1 MTTQLAVPDNLTQR
15 GNEKTWSEPG
25 RPVQNLGV
33 GLLALM
39 MTTTGVPATPVLD
52 SQIICEGSTGTWLDN
67 EQTTRLYS
75 GISPFAP
82 SITFSTVA
90 DAAPDKPQPPSTA
103 ESVRRLHADS
113 GLTWEQLARL
123 FGVSRRAVHHWAS
136 GGRMNA
142 LNEEQL
148 SEMHDII
155 SRLPSGNPA
164 ERRSLI
170 LATPPEG
177 PSIFEK
183 LKSRQP
189 HSEILQVAAYTP
201 ESLIG

>member
-1 MTTQLAVPDNLTQR
+1 MTLASPESPVQLQI
-15 GNEKTWSEPG
+15 EKFLPESAS
-25 RPVQNLGV
+25 PVQNLGV
-33 GLLALM
+33 GLIALM

-52 SQIICEGSTGTWLDN
+52 SQIICESFTGSWLNTDLSN
-67 EQTTRLYS
+67 FLYS
-75 GISPFAP
+75 DKSVLAS
-82 SITFSTVA
+82 SIAFSTVT
-90 DAAPDKPQPPSTA
+90 DSAAEAPHRPSTA
-103 ESVRRLHADS
+103 ESVRKLHAIS

-148 SEMHDII
+148 IEMLDVI
-155 SRLPSGNPA
+155 SRLPSGSPT

-170 LATPPEG
+170 LATPLEG
-177 PSIFEK
+177 PSIFEQ

-189 HSEILQVAAYTP
+189 HSDILQVAAYP
-201 ESLIG
+201 PDLRIG